1 MANARVPEPPY
12 FNAINVTP
20 FIDVMLVLLV
30 VIILSL
36 PVATHK
42 LPIDLPSGPSKI
54 GPEEP
59 HMLRIDRSGALYID
73 GRAIPD
79 TALRTTLAAIHDQP
93 NAVLQMHTDPEAQY
107 ARFDAVLAVVKRAGI
122 TRLGFVGHQRLPD

>member
-1 MANARVPEPPY
+1 MANVGTSEPTY
-12 FNAINVTP
+12 FKTLNVTP

-30 VIILSL
+30 IMLLSL

-42 LPIDLPSGPSKI
+42 LPLDLPNGPPKAAL
-54 GPEEP
+54 EEP
-59 HMLRIDRSGALYID
+59 HLLHIDKAGALSLD

-79 TALRTTLAAIHDQP
+79 EMLAATLAAIRDRP
-93 NAVLQMHTDPEAQY
+93 GAVLQMHTDPDARY

-122 TRLGFVGHQRLPD
+122 TRLGFVGHEPLPD